1 MFGHTPPNGYYERDI
16 DQTLDDGSDEGWVD
30 PYEGKQEPTGV
41 RSLYDEAFHQIYGK
55 KVFRHGYK

>member
-1 MFGHTPPNGYYERDI
+1 M
-16 DQTLDDGSDEGWVD
+16 DQVLDDGSDEGWVD

-55 KVFRHGYK
+55 KVFRHGYE